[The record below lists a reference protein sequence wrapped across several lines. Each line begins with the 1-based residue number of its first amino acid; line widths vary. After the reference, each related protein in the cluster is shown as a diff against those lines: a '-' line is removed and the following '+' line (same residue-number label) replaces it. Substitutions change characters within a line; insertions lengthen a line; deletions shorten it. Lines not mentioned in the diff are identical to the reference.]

1 MEATTS
7 PPAGLRQRLG
17 RLLRAREAVLVWALL
32 GTALLFYFAQPDR
45 TNRFLTASNL
55 QALLLSVSLDGLMA
69 IGQTLVII
77 SGGFDLSVG
86 SAFAFGGLLAGLA
99 ASGGAGAPAAVVAG
113 LLGGAFIGVLN
124 GLLITRLRVNPL
136 VTTLGTMSFF
146 RSVVLVVTQG
156 NPVTGFPASFRA
168 LGEGS
173 IAGIFYPILAL
184 LVAMALAD
192 LLLRNLALLRELYYA
207 GGNEDAA
214 RLSGIRVERVRT
226 LAYVV
231 TGILSALAGVFAA
244 AKTGSA
250 SPVAGM
256 GAELR
261 VIAAVVIGGASLAG
275 GQGSIL
281 GTFLGLLLTG
291 VIANGLGFVR
301 VSYYAEGMVSGTILV
316 AAVMLDQLRGERWQR
331 LVRWLTVTENKAMER
346 KLNVVMGLV
355 IIALAVALVWPR
367 AGRSAAGPAAA
378 SGVREEYIFIGV
390 SVSNPYWYDARLG
403 LEAKARQL
411 SVSTDFRGPAGND
424 PNQQVIEMERAIAR
438 RPAGILI
445 APASEA
451 LNPVINRA
459 VDSGIPVI
467 CVDTD
472 AKDSKRSAYV
482 GTSNYAAGFQAG
494 TLLGAVLGGHGKVA
508 LLSIPGQSNLEA
520 RVRGYRDALQK
531 HPDIQIVKIGNDL
544 GLPTEAEK
552 VSRSIL
558 QAFPDLAAFGA
569 CDAAG
574 GEGAAVAVKE
584 AGLTGKV
591 RIVAMDRNDA
601 TLNLIEE
608 GIIQAS
614 LAQRT
619 YTMTY
624 LGLELLYD
632 LVHNRMQMTNDW
644 RKTGVLPFPP
654 EIDTGVVAV
663 DPSNVAAFKRK

>member
-1 MEATTS
+1 
-7 PPAGLRQRLG
+7 
-17 RLLRAREAVLVWALL
+17 
-32 GTALLFYFAQPDR
+32 
-45 TNRFLTASNL
+45 
-55 QALLLSVSLDGLMA
+55 
-69 IGQTLVII
+69 
-77 SGGFDLSVG
+77 
-86 SAFAFGGLLAGLA
+86 
-99 ASGGAGAPAAVVAG
+99 
-113 LLGGAFIGVLN
+113 
-124 GLLITRLRVNPL
+124 
-136 VTTLGTMSFF
+136 
-146 RSVVLVVTQG
+146 
-156 NPVTGFPASFRA
+156 
-168 LGEGS
+168 
-173 IAGIFYPILAL
+173 
-184 LVAMALAD
+184 
-192 LLLRNLALLRELYYA
+192 
-207 GGNEDAA
+207 
-214 RLSGIRVERVRT
+214 
-226 LAYVV
+226 
-231 TGILSALAGVFAA
+231 
-244 AKTGSA
+244 
-250 SPVAGM
+250 M

-275 GQGSIL
+275 GQGTIL

-301 VSYYAEGMVSGTILV
+301 VSYYAEGIVSGTILV

-331 LVRWLTVTENKAMER
+331 LVRWLTVTENKSMER
-346 KLNVVMGLV
+346 KLNVAMGTL
-355 IIALAVALVWPR
+355 IIALVAALVWPR
-367 AGRSAAGPAAA
+367 AGADAGGGAAA
-378 SGVREEYIFIGV
+378 SGTREEYIFIG
-390 SVSNPYWYDARLG
+390 
-403 LEAKARQL
+403 
-411 SVSTDFRGPAGND
+411 VSTDFRGPAGND

-438 RPAGILI
+438 RPSGILI

-451 LNPVINRA
+451 LNPVIDRA
-459 VDSGIPVI
+459 VSSGIPVI

-482 GTSNYAAGFQAG
+482 GTGNYGAGFQAG
-494 TLLGAVLGGHGKVA
+494 TLLGELLNGRGKVA

-520 RVRGYRDALQK
+520 RVRGYRDAFQK
-531 HPDIQIVKIGNDL
+531 HPGIQIVKIGNDL

-584 AGLTGKV
+584 AGLAGKV

-608 GIIQAS
+608 GIIHAS

-632 LVHNRMQMTNDW
+632 LVHNRMQMTTDW
-644 RKTGVLPFPP
+644 RKTGVLPFSE

-663 DPSNVAAFKRK
+663 DKSNVAALKRK